1 MPLWSTLPKGERTL
15 LEGGVMAAEIYWTP
29 DGGDDEDLIP
39 CNVVK
44 VTRSADEIIVFFGGR
59 DSESGDE
66 FEGILRLKRR
76 LGEKTVKGK
85 QACKPFGEDWE
96 NLPLSAAG
104 SFENRRF
111 DTFTGTWAERG
122 RRFRFEIVGRSDRAE
137 TDPAPSRRT
146 RLDAGTASLPRRKP
160 KR

>member
-1 MPLWSTLPKGERTL
+1 
-15 LEGGVMAAEIYWTP
+15 MAVEIYWTP

-44 VTRSADEIIVFFGGR
+44 VTRSADAIVVYFRGR

-76 LGEKTVKGK
+76 LGEQTVEGK
-85 QACKPFGEDWE
+85 QAYKPFGEDWE
-96 NLPLSAAG
+96 DLPFSAAG

-111 DTFTGTWAERG
+111 DTFAGTWAERG
-122 RRFRFEIVGRSDRAE
+122 RWFRFEIVGLSDRAE

-146 RLDAGTASLPRRKP
+146 RLDAETARLPRSKP
-160 KR
+160 QR